1 MTKVTVSPK
10 IRALQSLDPTHH
22 SMLKGLIRGQKF
34 RNRKMYAVVQ
44 TGGKQYRLS
53 VGDSVRV
60 EKLAGEPGTVV
71 DLPQVLMVGDGEQV
85 SVGSPVIEG
94 ACVKAEILAHGR
106 DKKIRVF
113 KMKRRKKY
121 RRTQGHRQSFTHLR
135 VTEITQ

>member
-1 MTKVTVSPK
+1 
-10 IRALQSLDPTHH
+10 
-22 SMLKGLIRGQKF
+22 
-34 RNRKMYAVVQ
+34 MYAVVQ

-71 DLPQVLMVGDGEQV
+71 DLPQVLMVGDGEQI
-85 SVGSPVIEG
+85 SVGTPAIEG

-121 RRTQGHRQSFTHLR
+121 RRTQGHRQSFTQLR
-135 VTEITQ
+135 VTDITQ

>member
-1 MTKVTVSPK
+1 
-10 IRALQSLDPTHH
+10 
-22 SMLKGLIRGQKF
+22 
-34 RNRKMYAVVQ
+34 MYAVVQ

-60 EKLAGEPGTVV
+60 EKLAGEPGDVI

-85 SVGSPVIEG
+85 SVGTPAIEG

-121 RRTQGHRQSFTHLR
+121 RRTQGHRQSFTQLR
-135 VTEITQ
+135 VTDITQ